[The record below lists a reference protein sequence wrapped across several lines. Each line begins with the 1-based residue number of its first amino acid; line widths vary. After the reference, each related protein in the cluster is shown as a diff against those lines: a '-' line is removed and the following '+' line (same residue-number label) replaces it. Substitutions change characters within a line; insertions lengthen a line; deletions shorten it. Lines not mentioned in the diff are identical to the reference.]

1 MGRTFCDSRRRK
13 KERERERERERE
25 ERESCR
31 KFEERE
37 RERVY
42 GKKESN
48 VYSRYYHWRRPC
60 RSVCRAHRYRERRQS
75 DFGGQ
80 DGLFGWK
87 LDQGDVRDQW
97 HADQGSGEPERARQP
112 HGVREGYSQ
121 GRVWVDSR
129 LATGA
134 HYPSGP
140 RSRVRK
146 RPCRRLAYG
155 ALRA

>member
-1 MGRTFCDSRRRK
+1 MGTNFLRQSPPKERG
-13 KERERERERERE
+13 ERERERGR
-25 ERESCR
+25 
-31 KFEERE
+31 ERE

-60 RSVCRAHRYRERRQS
+60 RSVCRARRYRERRQS
-75 DFGGQ
+75 DSGGQ

-97 HADQGSGEPERARQP
+97 HADQGSGEPERSRQP

-121 GRVWVDSR
+121 GSVWVDSR